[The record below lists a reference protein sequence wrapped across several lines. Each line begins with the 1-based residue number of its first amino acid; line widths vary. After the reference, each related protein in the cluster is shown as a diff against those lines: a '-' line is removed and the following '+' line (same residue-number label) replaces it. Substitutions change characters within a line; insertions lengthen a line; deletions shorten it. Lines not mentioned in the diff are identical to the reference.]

1 MSNINVETV
10 TSIADR
16 INLALA
22 VLVIIA
28 GIVSF
33 SVLSDQPAVVRVA
46 LFIASLIVAAGIA
59 WMSEPGRRTIS
70 FGRDSYG
77 ELKRVVWPT
86 RKEAMQMTG
95 IVFVFVII
103 IGIFLWLAD
112 KALGWV
118 HLAFLVVNVF
128 DVTVEI
134 GKRPFFNTNH
144 FTHFK

>member
-1 MSNINVETV
+1 MSNTNVETV

-16 INLALA
+16 IKLALA
-22 VLVIIA
+22 ILVIIA
-28 GIVSF
+28 GIVAF

-46 LFIASLIVAAGIA
+46 LFIVSLIVAAGIA

-95 IVFVFVII
+95 IVFVFVIL

-118 HLAFLVVNVF
+118 IYGLLL
-128 DVTVEI
+128 
-134 GKRPFFNTNH
+134 GWR
-144 FTHFK
+144 

>member
-118 HLAFLVVNVF
+118 IYGLLL
-128 DVTVEI
+128 
-134 GKRPFFNTNH
+134 GWR
-144 FTHFK
+144 

>member
-1 MSNINVETV
+1 MSNTNVETV

-16 INLALA
+16 IKLTLA

-28 GIVSF
+28 GIVAF

-95 IVFVFVII
+95 IVFVFVTI

-118 HLAFLVVNVF
+118 IYGLLL
-128 DVTVEI
+128 
-134 GKRPFFNTNH
+134 GWR
-144 FTHFK
+144 